1 MCAYLVAGRLHWLW
15 LPLLLLYQQKGFSD
29 KHLECNS
36 CEIELHEHTFL
47 IFLNLGPV
55 WSNKRPALPLREWNL
70 CAVWARMAAA
80 VADDAVVRTLS
91 GGGARASRHPR
102 LLGLVAPAVGN
113 FFNYR
118 CTLQCLQMRAVLF
131 FFFLHT
137 WKDFHA
143 ICGVNHWQDGN
154 VFFVCAV
161 WTKFTFFLIFFLSA
175 IAAYHA
181 HFWFILKGILHRFLQ
196 AHKILPFTTSFW

>member
-70 CAVWARMAAA
+70 CAVWARMVAA

-91 GGGARASRHPR
+91 GGGARASRHPS

-131 FFFLHT
+131 FFFSSILERIST
-137 WKDFHA
+137 L
-143 ICGVNHWQDGN
+143 
-154 VFFVCAV
+154 FVV
-161 WTKFTFFLIFFLSA
+161 WTTDRMAMFSSCALYGRNSHFF
-175 IAAYHA
+175 
-181 HFWFILKGILHRFLQ
+181 
-196 AHKILPFTTSFW
+196 